1 MKEWHPSTAQELFQ
15 SADDILAKYGVQWN
29 NCTLLGV
36 VNTNTNIGNQRTAS
50 EKSPA
55 IKISVCTCHVPHNDA
70 VKALKLQNVVQKII
84 VLIYVIGLKNQ
95 VSKNQPL
102 KSIVCYETQ
111 NIQKSFD
118 MYLLGSFV

>member
-29 NCTLLGV
+29 NC
-36 VNTNTNIGNQRTAS
+36 IGNQRTAS

-70 VKALKLQNVVQKII
+70 VKASSAFTKITKCGTEDHC
-84 VLIYVIGLKNQ
+84 VDLCYWFEKS
-95 VSKNQPL
+95 SK
-102 KSIVCYETQ
+102 
-111 NIQKSFD
+111 QKSALEE
-118 MYLLGSFV
+118 YCLL

>member
-70 VKALKLQNVVQKII
+70 VKASSAFTKITKCGTEDRC
-84 VLIYVIGLKNQ
+84 VDLCCWFEKS
-95 VSKNQPL
+95 SK
-102 KSIVCYETQ
+102 
-111 NIQKSFD
+111 QKSALEE
-118 MYLLGSFV
+118 YCLL